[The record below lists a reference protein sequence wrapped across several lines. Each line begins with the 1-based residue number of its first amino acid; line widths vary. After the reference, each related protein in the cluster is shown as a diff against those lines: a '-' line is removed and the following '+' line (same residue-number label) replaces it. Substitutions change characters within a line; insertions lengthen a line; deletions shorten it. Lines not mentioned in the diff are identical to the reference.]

1 MPSLFFSDSVVAVLA
16 GVNVLTLVWVIA
28 LTVFVRRIQAAR
40 ERAGAVLRD
49 EPDSLQVLG
58 AAVDNIERLTVEN
71 ERLKAVD
78 ARHRGILEETVRHV
92 GVVRFDAFR
101 EVGGRLS
108 FAVAFLNERGDGVV
122 ITSINGR
129 SDSRVYAKP
138 IVERRSEFALSE
150 EEEESI
156 RQAYQGVKT

>member
-138 IVERRSEFALSE
+138 IVERRSEFALSD

>member
-1 MPSLFFSDSVVAVLA
+1 MTSLFFSDSAVMVLA
-16 GVNVLTLVWVIA
+16 GVNVLILIWVIA
-28 LTVFVRRIQAAR
+28 LTVFVRRAQAAR
-40 ERAGAVLRD
+40 ERAGAAIRD
-49 EPDSLQVLG
+49 KPDALSILG
-58 AAVDNIERLTVEN
+58 SAVDNIERLTAEN

-92 GVVRFDAFR
+92 GVVRFDAFQ

-108 FAVAFLNERGDGVV
+108 FAADFLNERGDGVV
-122 ITSINGR
+122 ISSINGR

-138 IVERRSEFALSE
+138 IIERRSDFALSE

-156 RQAYQGVKT
+156 KQAYEGVKT